1 MSSAAVPMRRRPNPV
16 LVLVRV
22 IVVTVAFA
30 VLGLGVGGLMGIVG
44 VSIMNA
50 AGVPTDMYM
59 ALFAGAIPGGLI
71 AAVVGLVVIVRS
83 ERTAV
88 RQFRA

>member
-1 MSSAAVPMRRRPNPV
+1 MRRRPNPV
-16 LVLVRV
+16 LVVVRV

-30 VLGLGVGGLMGIVG
+30 VLGLGVGGLMGIIG
-44 VSIMNA
+44 VSIINA

-71 AAVVGLVVIVRS
+71 AGAIGFVVIVRS
-83 ERTAV
+83 EK
-88 RQFRA
+88 RAYNH